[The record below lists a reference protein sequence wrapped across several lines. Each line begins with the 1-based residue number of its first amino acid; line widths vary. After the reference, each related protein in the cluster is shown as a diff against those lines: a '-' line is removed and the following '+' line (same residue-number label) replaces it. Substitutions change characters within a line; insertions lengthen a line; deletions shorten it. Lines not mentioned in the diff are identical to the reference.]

1 MTLPRRMFQLGRH
14 QKKRWLISL
23 GLGSLLMA
31 LLLWEAGQSPSIS
44 VKSSPYVEEWASEFD
59 AAGSIDVWQRSST
72 QTLRNPDR
80 WEGRAATQQIQKV
93 RQCLTG
99 NGSGAIAL
107 CLGQAVPQWKSHPRK
122 LHSFLEALRYHERQ
136 VGRQGDVGVVL
147 DQLAK
152 LMPESRDS
160 METYQYWL
168 AIQRHRWDP
177 MSHRLGKAVHRFR
190 PRYLGLLLQA
200 DQTARQ
206 GLRSS
211 SMALYE
217 AASVSFLDAM
227 LEKMR
232 LDESISI
239 ETYNQSQDLKDL
251 ARLYMQFG
259 WWPEAERILYHLAE
273 QEPSDMGLL
282 ALLQQLRQRQTR
294 WQAG

>member
-1 MTLPRRMFQLGRH
+1 MTLPRRMFRLAPNQR
-14 QKKRWLISL
+14 KRWLISL

-31 LLLWEAGQSPSIS
+31 LLLKAAGQKPPQTAKGSPF
-44 VKSSPYVEEWASEFD
+44 VEEWAGELD
-59 AAGSIDVWQRSST
+59 EGESISVLQDSST

-80 WEGRAATQQIQKV
+80 WEGHAATQQIRLV
-93 RQCLTG
+93 RQCLSG
-99 NGSGAIAL
+99 SGSGAIAL
-107 CLGQAVPQWKSHPRK
+107 CLGQAVPQWKSHPRT
-122 LHSFLEALRYHERQ
+122 LQSFLEALRYHERQ
-136 VGRQGDVGVVL
+136 VGREGDVSVVL
-147 DQLAK
+147 DQLVK
-152 LMPESRDS
+152 LLPESRDH

-177 MSHRLGKAVHRFR
+177 MSHRVAKTVRRFR

-206 GLRSS
+206 GLRMS

-217 AASVSFLDAM
+217 AAAASFLEAM

-232 LDESISI
+232 LNESISM

-251 ARLYMQFG
+251 ARLYLQFG
-259 WWPEAERILYHLAE
+259 WWPEAERILFHLAE
-273 QEPSDMGLL
+273 QEPSDLGLL
-282 ALLQQLRQRQTR
+282 GLLEQLRQRQTR